1 MTNKS
6 SCLVSAIVSVLL
18 VQLLFSPSSSLQP
31 LAFDDSSVYETFLQ
45 CLESYLSPNDQ
56 ISNLVFTST
65 NSSYTSVLQAYKRNA
80 RFNSDLKPLIIVT
93 PTSIPHV
100 QYAVLCTRRIG
111 YRLRIRSGGHDFE
124 GLSYVS
130 DSPFFLIDMS
140 NLRSIEVNIET
151 NSAWVQSGAILGE
164 VYHAIWEKSK
174 VHGFPAGVCPTVA
187 VGGHFSGGG
196 YGNMMR
202 KFGLSV
208 DHIVDAQI
216 VDANGDLL
224 DRKSMG
230 EGLFWAIRGGGG
242 ASFGIVISYKIEL
255 VEVPETVTVFQV
267 ESNPDEGLADF
278 VYRWQ
283 FVAPTTSNDLFMRL
297 HFSHPGSNGTAS
309 FQVSIQALYLGKADD
324 VVSLLS
330 KDFPELGLKR
340 QDCTEMS
347 WIESV
352 LWYASLNYRSSPKV
366 LLDRKVVRSPN
377 DTNSAKR
384 KSDFVVNPVSREGL
398 GDILK
403 RVAGQLQF
411 SMAFSPHG
419 GEMSEIPAS
428 SSPFPHRAGNLYKI
442 EYVGNWNE
450 AGEKAERAVMTQLRR
465 MYSFMAPLVSKNP
478 RRAYVNYRDLDIGKM
493 SHGKGYRSYEE
504 GKVYGMKYFH
514 GNFDRL
520 VKVKTEVDPANFFR
534 DEQSIPTLPMKL

>member
-196 YGNMMR
+196 ATFSIGNP
-202 KFGLSV
+202 
-208 DHIVDAQI
+208 
-216 VDANGDLL
+216 
-224 DRKSMG
+224 
-230 EGLFWAIRGGGG
+230 W
-242 ASFGIVISYKIEL
+242 
-255 VEVPETVTVFQV
+255 
-267 ESNPDEGLADF
+267 
-278 VYRWQ
+278 
-283 FVAPTTSNDLFMRL
+283 
-297 HFSHPGSNGTAS
+297 
-309 FQVSIQALYLGKADD
+309 GKASSGRSA
-324 VVSLLS
+324 VAAEPVLASSFLIRSSLSRSQKPSPFSRWRAIPMRVWRILSTGGSLL
-330 KDFPELGLKR
+330 
-340 QDCTEMS
+340 
-347 WIESV
+347 
-352 LWYASLNYRSSPKV
+352 
-366 LLDRKVVRSPN
+366 
-377 DTNSAKR
+377 
-384 KSDFVVNPVSREGL
+384 
-398 GDILK
+398 
-403 RVAGQLQF
+403 
-411 SMAFSPHG
+411 
-419 GEMSEIPAS
+419 
-428 SSPFPHRAGNLYKI
+428 
-442 EYVGNWNE
+442 
-450 AGEKAERAVMTQLRR
+450 LR
-465 MYSFMAPLVSKNP
+465 PLAMICS
-478 RRAYVNYRDLDIGKM
+478 
-493 SHGKGYRSYEE
+493 
-504 GKVYGMKYFH
+504 
-514 GNFDRL
+514 
-520 VKVKTEVDPANFFR
+520 
-534 DEQSIPTLPMKL
+534 

>member
-1 MTNKS
+1 
-6 SCLVSAIVSVLL
+6 
-18 VQLLFSPSSSLQP
+18 
-31 LAFDDSSVYETFLQ
+31 
-45 CLESYLSPNDQ
+45 
-56 ISNLVFTST
+56 
-65 NSSYTSVLQAYKRNA
+65 
-80 RFNSDLKPLIIVT
+80 
-93 PTSIPHV
+93 
-100 QYAVLCTRRIG
+100 
-111 YRLRIRSGGHDFE
+111 
-124 GLSYVS
+124 
-130 DSPFFLIDMS
+130 MS

-164 VYHAIWEKSK
+164 VYYAIWEKSK

-230 EGLFWAIRGGGG
+230 EGL
-242 ASFGIVISYKIEL
+242 L
-255 VEVPETVTVFQV
+255 
-267 ESNPDEGLADF
+267 
-278 VYRWQ
+278 
-283 FVAPTTSNDLFMRL
+283 
-297 HFSHPGSNGTAS
+297 
-309 FQVSIQALYLGKADD
+309 
-324 VVSLLS
+324 
-330 KDFPELGLKR
+330 

-478 RRAYVNYRDLDIGKM
+478 RRAYLNYRDLDIGKM

>member
-283 FVAPTTSNDLFMRL
+283 
-297 HFSHPGSNGTAS
+297 
-309 FQVSIQALYLGKADD
+309 ALYLGKADD